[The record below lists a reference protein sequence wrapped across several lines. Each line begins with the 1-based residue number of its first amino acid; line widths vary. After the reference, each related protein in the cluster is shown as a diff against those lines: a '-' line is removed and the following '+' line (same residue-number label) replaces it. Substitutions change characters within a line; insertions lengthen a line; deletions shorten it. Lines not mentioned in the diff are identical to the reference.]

1 MDTDKLHNAA
11 YHILPV
17 YLATVVLKIGCMAKH
32 VPIMTVRKIGMT
44 NLDTISYSYIRERLF
59 ATVAFCSLLH
69 V

>member
-32 VPIMTVRKIGMT
+32 VPMITVKKIGTT
-44 NLDTISYSYIRERLF
+44 NFETI
-59 ATVAFCSLLH
+59 
-69 V
+69 